1 MRWRAVKH
9 TDIELHSA
17 VKPWAYST
25 AFCSRGGV
33 WQTACLIKAPGGRKI
48 TPPPSWDN
56 DLRWHFEIL
65 RDIWSLDSQEIAKF
79 VATTRCQIL
88 RLKCSEFDLDWG
100 SASDPAPEAY
110 SKVYIWPY
118 ICFAYSASRDPLPA
132 LRGPTSKRGKEIGRQ
147 GKAGGGALPYVCR
160 GDKRPGLQSYSQYN
174 APAFNFTV

>member
-9 TDIELHSA
+9 KDIELHSA

-25 AFCSRGGV
+25 AFCSRGG
-33 WQTACLIKAPGGRKI
+33 CGRLPRKGARREENY
-48 TPPPSWDN
+48 PPPWDN

-65 RDIWSLDSQEIAKF
+65 RDIWSFDSREIVKF

-100 SASDPAPEAY
+100 SASDPAREAY

-118 ICFAYSASRDPLPA
+118 IYFAYSASRDPLPA

-147 GKAGGGALPYVCR
+147 GKAGGGCLTLR
-160 GDKRPGLQSYSQYN
+160 LQGG
-174 APAFNFTV
+174 